1 MLTPCSKA
9 WSLKVPI
16 GGLFDLPPPP
26 GGAGDA
32 ARGDLDS
39 GDCPMRPL
47 CDLSC
52 SATPGLGLCR
62 GSGAFSTDKPLPS
75 DRFFTGKPG
84 VVDVSPTSLPSD
96 DRGDR
101 WNGDTLPE
109 TRGEFD

>member
-1 MLTPCSKA
+1 
-9 WSLKVPI
+9 
-16 GGLFDLPPPP
+16 
-26 GGAGDA
+26 
-32 ARGDLDS
+32 
-39 GDCPMRPL
+39 MRPL

-52 SATPGLGLCR
+52 SATPGLGLRR
-62 GSGAFSTDKPLPS
+62 GSGALSTDKPLPSDSFFAGFSRTDNPLPS
-75 DRFFTGKPG
+75 DRFFTGKEAG